1 MIKRI
6 RAQID
11 KHHDPQVKRPFFA
24 HMLRIFAVPIIIA
37 WIVLTVIVNVFVPQL
52 EVISEEHSA
61 PLAPMDAPSMIASAL
76 VGENFQEYK
85 SNSTVMMVVVGD
97 EELGQPAHQYYDEI
111 VKKLD
116 ADKDHVEHI
125 QDFWSDRLTAAGV
138 QSSDAKAAYVMLNL
152 VGNQGMTEANESVEA
167 VRKAIAD
174 TPAPP
179 GVQAFVAGPA
189 ALTADLR
196 EIGDNS
202 LVKITL
208 FTIGAIAVM
217 LLVVF
222 RSFSAMLT
230 QLFLTLL
237 ELICARG
244 VVAFLGFHDVMGLT
258 TFAVNI
264 MVMLAIAAGTDYG
277 IFLLGRYRE
286 ARTAGE
292 DRIEAY
298 YTTVRSVTPVV
309 LGSGLTIA
317 GASAVLYF
325 TRLPYFHT
333 MGVPVSVGMIVVV
346 AAALT
351 LGPAMLVVVSSFGL
365 LDAKKHQPGGFW
377 RNAGVSVVR
386 WPAPIMVASLA
397 VVLVGLAALPG
408 FKPGYDDRKYL
419 PKETPVNVAYAAAE
433 KHFSAARMAPD
444 ITMVTSDHDMRN
456 PADMLVLD
464 RVAKNIMR
472 VVGIAMIQDITRP
485 LGIPLQHSSIPFQ
498 LSVSNQL
505 MIQNME
511 TLKARIKDIDTIS
524 QQLNRD
530 INLLNE
536 MYEHMLKINDVTEDL
551 ATVTKDTVSVA
562 EELRDHIADSLDFF
576 RVFET
581 YFHWEAHCYDIP
593 MCFALQSTFESA
605 ETTDKLTEQLTLLS
619 HDTTQLSEILPKV
632 TALLPAVVDTMRIMR
647 GLVLTVHSTFKAFI
661 DQMEDLSSAQIM
673 MGQSFDDSKND
684 DFFYLPAEAFDN
696 PDFQTGLRLFMSPD
710 GKSARFFV
718 THQTYPATSEGIA
731 RVEPERIAAQE
742 ALKQSSL
749 ADAKVYVGGMAALYE
764 DMQSGAKYDLM
775 IAIVASLTLIFLI
788 MMMITRSLVAAV
800 VILGTAS
807 SSIAASFGISV
818 LLWQDIFGQHI
829 YWVVMVLAVIVLL
842 AVGSDYNLLL
852 VSRFEEEIHAGLK
865 TGYIRAMAG
874 SGGVVTSA
882 GMVFAATM
890 GIMYFSDLKAIG
902 MYGTTVAIG
911 LLLDTFVVRA
921 FLMPSIATLLGKWF
935 WWPQVVRPYGP
946 NTHIRGIAAH
956 TPHDEQAADTDALD
970 VAAVRRAAGTESPEA

>member
-1 MIKRI
+1 MT
-6 RAQID
+6 
-11 KHHDPQVKRPFFA
+11 KRPFFA

-37 WIVLTVIVNVFVPQL
+37 WIVLTVLVNVFVPQL

-61 PLAPMDAPSMIASAL
+61 PLAPMDAPSMVASKL

-85 SNSTVMMVVVGD
+85 SNSTVMVVVVGQD
-97 EELGQPAHQYYDEI
+97 ELGEPAHHYYDEI
-111 VKKLD
+111 VAKLV
-116 ADKDHVEHI
+116 ADKDHVEHA
-125 QDFWSDRLTAAGV
+125 QDFWHDRLTAAGV
-138 QSSDAKAAYVMLNL
+138 QSPDAKAAYIMLNL
-152 VGNQGMTEANESVEA
+152 VGNQGMTEANDSVVA
-167 VRKAIAD
+167 VRKAIDD
-174 TPAPP
+174 TRAPP
-179 GVQAFVAGPA
+179 GVQAYVAGPA

-196 EIGDNS
+196 QIGDAS

-208 FTIGAIAVM
+208 FTIAAIAIM
-217 LLVVF
+217 LLIVF
-222 RSFSAMLT
+222 RSFAAMLT

-237 ELICARG
+237 ELMCARG
-244 VVAFLGFHDVMGLT
+244 VVAFLGFHDFMGLT

-277 IFLLGRYRE
+277 IFLIGRYRE
-286 ARTAGE
+286 ARLAGAE
-292 DRIEAY
+292 RVDAY
-298 YTTVRSVTPVV
+298 YITVRSVTPVV

-317 GASAVLYF
+317 GASAMLYF

-333 MGVPVSVGMIVVV
+333 MGIPVCVGMLVVV

-351 LGPAMLVVVSSFGL
+351 LGPAMLVVVTSFGL
-365 LDAKKHQPGGFW
+365 LDAKKTGPGGFW
-377 RNAGVSVVR
+377 RRAGVAVVR
-386 WPAPIMVASLA
+386 WPGPIAVASLA
-397 VVLVGLAALPG
+397 VIMVGLVALPG

-419 PKETPVNVAYAAAE
+419 PKETPVNVSYSAAE
-433 KHFSAARMAPD
+433 QHFPAARMAPD

-472 VVGIAMIQDITRP
+472 VVGIGMIQDITRP

-498 LSVSNQL
+498 LSASNQL
-505 MIQNME
+505 MIQNMKS
-511 TLKARIKDIDTIS
+511 LKDRIKDIDTIS
-524 QQLNRD
+524 EQLDKD
-530 INLLNE
+530 ISLLIQ
-536 MYEHMLKINDVTEDL
+536 MYGYLQEVDRTFDDTAEVTQR
-551 ATVTKDTVSVA
+551 TVEISDQI
-562 EELRDHIADSLDFF
+562 RDHIADFDDQF
-576 RVFET
+576 RPLRS
-581 YFHWEAHCYDIP
+581 YFYWEPHCFDIP
-593 MCFALQSTFESA
+593 MCAAMRATFD
-605 ETTDKLTEQLTLLS
+605 TTDGMDQMTEQLHHLSDDITKTAKLLP
-619 HDTTQLSEILPKV
+619 QAVE
-632 TALLPAVVDTMRIMR
+632 LLPAVVDTMKIMR
-647 GLVLTVHSTFKAFI
+647 GLVLTVHSTFDAFVN
-661 DQMEDLSSAQIM
+661 QMDALSNTQIM

-696 PDFQTGLRLFMSPD
+696 KDFQIGLRQFMSPD

-718 THQTYPATSEGIA
+718 THQTYPATAEGIA
-731 RVEPERIAAQE
+731 RVEPERTAAQE

-749 ADAKVYVGGMAALYE
+749 ADAKVYVGGMAALYK
-764 DMQSGAKYDLM
+764 DMSDGAKYDLM
-775 IAIVASLTLIFLI
+775 IAVVASLTLIFLI

-818 LLWQDIFGQHI
+818 LIWQHIFGQHI
-829 YWVVMVLAVIVLL
+829 YWVTLVLAVIVLL

-890 GIMYFSDLKAIG
+890 GIMFFSDLKAIG

-921 FLMPSIATLLGKWF
+921 FFMPSIAVLLGKWF
-935 WWPQVVRPYGP
+935 WWPQVVRPWGP
-946 NTHIRGIAAH
+946 NKHIRGIAAH
-956 TPHDEQAADTDALD
+956 TPHDEPSADAQAPAQL
-970 VAAVRRAAGTESPEA
+970 S

>member
-1 MIKRI
+1 MIKKIKDQLDSR
-6 RAQID
+6 Q
-11 KHHDPQVKRPFFA
+11 DPHVKRPFFA
-24 HMLRIFAVPIIIA
+24 HMLRIFAVPIIII
-37 WIVLTVIVNVFVPQL
+37 WIVLTVLVNVLVPQL

-61 PLAPMDAPSMIASAL
+61 PLAPVDAPSMIASKL

-85 SNSTVMMVVVGD
+85 SNSTVMMVVVGE
-97 EELGQPAHQYYDEI
+97 EELGDAAHHYYDEI
-111 VKKLD
+111 VAKLV
-116 ADKDHVEHI
+116 ADTAHVEHA
-125 QDFWSDRLTAAGV
+125 QDFWRDRLTAAGV
-138 QSSDAKAAYVMLNL
+138 QSSDAKAAYIMLNL
-152 VGNQGMTEANESVEA
+152 VGNQGMTEANDSVVA
-167 VRKAIAD
+167 VRQAIDD

-179 GVQAFVAGPA
+179 GVQAYVAGPA

-196 EIGDNS
+196 QIGDSS

-208 FTIGAIAVM
+208 FTIGAIAIM
-217 LLVVF
+217 LLIVF
-222 RSFSAMLT
+222 RSVSAMLT

-244 VVAFLGFHDVMGLT
+244 VVAVLGYNDVMGLT

-277 IFLLGRYRE
+277 IFLIGRYRE
-286 ARTAGE
+286 ARLAGE
-292 DRIEAY
+292 DRIDAY

-317 GASAVLYF
+317 GASAMLYF

-333 MGVPVSVGMIVVV
+333 MGIPVSVGMLVVV

-351 LGPAMLVVVSSFGL
+351 LGPAMLVVVTSFGL
-365 LDAKKHQPGGFW
+365 LDPKRARPGGFW
-377 RNAGVSVVR
+377 RRAGVSVVR
-386 WPAPIMVASLA
+386 WPGPIAVASLA
-397 VVLVGLAALPG
+397 IILIGLVALPG

-419 PKETPVNVAYAAAE
+419 PQGTPVNVAYAAAE

-444 ITMVTSDHDMRN
+444 ITMVESDHDMRN

-472 VVGIAMIQDITRP
+472 VVGIGMIQDITRP

-505 MIQNME
+505 MIQNMK
-511 TLKARIKDIDTIS
+511 TLKDRIKDIDTIS
-524 QQLNRD
+524 QQLDKD
-530 INLLNE
+530 IELLIQ
-536 MYEHMLKINDVTEDL
+536 MYGYLQEVDRTFDDTAEVTRNTVDVSDRI
-551 ATVTKDTVSVA
+551 
-562 EELRDHIADSLDFF
+562 RDHIAEFDDQF
-576 RVFET
+576 RPLRS
-581 YFHWEAHCYDIP
+581 YFYWEPHCFDIP
-593 MCFALQSTFESA
+593 MCNALRNTFDA
-605 ETTDKLTEQLTLLS
+605 TDGIDQLAEQLHYLSDDITKTARLLP
-619 HDTTQLSEILPKV
+619 QAVE
-632 TALLPAVVDTMRIMR
+632 LLPAVVDTMRIMR
-647 GLVLTVHSTFKAFI
+647 GLVLTVHSTFSAFI
-661 DQMEDLSSAQIM
+661 DQMEDLSNTQIM

-696 PDFQTGLRLFMSPD
+696 KDFQTGLRLFMSPD

-718 THQTYPATSEGIA
+718 THQTYPATAEGIK

-749 ADAKVYVGGMAALYE
+749 ADAKVYIGGMAALYE
-764 DMQSGAKYDLM
+764 DMQNGAKYDLM
-775 IAIVASLTLIFLI
+775 IAVVASLTLIFLI
-788 MMMITRSLVAAV
+788 MMMITRSLVAAA

-818 LLWQDIFGQHI
+818 LIWQHIFGQHI
-829 YWVVMVLAVIVLL
+829 YWVTLVLAVIVLL

-890 GIMYFSDLKAIG
+890 GIMFFSDLKAIG

-921 FLMPSIATLLGKWF
+921 FFMPSIATLLGKWF
-935 WWPQVVRPYGP
+935 WWPQVVRPWGP
-946 NTHIRGIAAH
+946 NKNVRGIAAH
-956 TPHDEQAADTDALD
+956 TPREESTDTDRF
-970 VAAVRRAAGTESPEA
+970 AAPAQ

>member
-6 RAQID
+6 KEQLDRQQ
-11 KHHDPQVKRPFFA
+11 DPHVKRPFFA
-24 HMLRIFAVPIIIA
+24 HMLRIFAVPIIIV
-37 WIVLTVIVNVFVPQL
+37 WIVFTVLVNVLVPQL

-61 PLAPMDAPSMIASAL
+61 PLAPVDAPSMIASQL

-85 SNSTVMMVVVGD
+85 SNSTVMMVVVGE
-97 EELGQPAHQYYDEI
+97 EELGEAAHHYYDEI
-111 VKKLD
+111 VAKLV
-116 ADKDHVEHI
+116 ADKAHVEHA
-125 QDFWSDRLTAAGV
+125 QDFWRDRLTAAGV
-138 QSSDAKAAYVMLNL
+138 QSSDAKAAYIMLNL
-152 VGNQGMTEANESVEA
+152 VGNQGMTEANDSVVA
-167 VRKAIAD
+167 VRQAIDD

-179 GVQAFVAGPA
+179 GVKAYVAGPA

-196 EIGDNS
+196 QIGDSS

-208 FTIGAIAVM
+208 FTIAAIAIM
-217 LLVVF
+217 LLIVF
-222 RSFSAMLT
+222 RSVSAMLT

-244 VVAFLGFHDVMGLT
+244 VVAVLGYNDVMGLT

-277 IFLLGRYRE
+277 IFLIGRYRE
-286 ARTAGE
+286 ARLAGE
-292 DRIEAY
+292 DRLDAY

-317 GASAVLYF
+317 GASAMLYF

-333 MGVPVSVGMIVVV
+333 MGIPVSVGMLVVV
-346 AAALT
+346 SAALT
-351 LGPAMLVVVSSFGL
+351 LGPAMLVVATSFGL
-365 LDAKKHQPGGFW
+365 LEPKKAKPGGFW
-377 RNAGVSVVR
+377 RRAGVSVVR
-386 WPAPIMVASLA
+386 WPGPIAVASLA
-397 VVLVGLAALPG
+397 IIMIGLVALPG

-419 PKETPVNVAYAAAE
+419 PQATPVNVAYTAAE

-444 ITMVTSDHDMRN
+444 ITMVESDHDMRN

-472 VVGIAMIQDITRP
+472 VVGIGMIQDITRP

-505 MIQNME
+505 MIQNMK
-511 TLKARIKDIDTIS
+511 TLKDRIKDIDAIS
-524 QQLNRD
+524 QQLDTD
-530 INLLNE
+530 IELLIQ
-536 MYEHMLKINDVTEDL
+536 MYGYLQEVDRTFDDTAEVTRNTVDVSDRI
-551 ATVTKDTVSVA
+551 
-562 EELRDHIADSLDFF
+562 RDHIAEFDDQF
-576 RVFET
+576 RPLRS
-581 YFHWEAHCYDIP
+581 YFYWEPHCFDIP
-593 MCFALQSTFESA
+593 MCNALRNTFDA
-605 ETTDKLTEQLTLLS
+605 TDGIDQLTEQLHYLSDDITKTARLLP
-619 HDTTQLSEILPKV
+619 QAVE
-632 TALLPAVVDTMRIMR
+632 LLPAVVDTMRIMR
-647 GLVLTVHSTFKAFI
+647 GLVLTVHSTFSAFV
-661 DQMEDLSSAQIM
+661 DQMEDLSNTQIM

-696 PDFQTGLRLFMSPD
+696 KDFQTGLRLFMSPD

-718 THQTYPATSEGIA
+718 THQTYPATAEGIK

-749 ADAKVYVGGMAALYE
+749 ADAKVYIGGMAALYE
-764 DMQSGAKYDLM
+764 DMQNGAKYDLM

-788 MMMITRSLVAAV
+788 MMLITRSLVAAA

-818 LLWQDIFGQHI
+818 LIWQHIFGQHI
-829 YWVVMVLAVIVLL
+829 YWVTLVLAVIVLL

-921 FLMPSIATLLGKWF
+921 FFMPSIATLLGKWF
-935 WWPQVVRPYGP
+935 WWPQVVRPWGP
-946 NTHIRGIAAH
+946 NKNIRGIAAH
-956 TPHDEQAADTDALD
+956 TPREESTDTDRF
-970 VAAVRRAAGTESPEA
+970 AAPTQ

>member
-1 MIKRI
+1 MIKKIKDQLDSR
-6 RAQID
+6 Q
-11 KHHDPQVKRPFFA
+11 DPHVKRPFFA
-24 HMLRIFAVPIIIA
+24 HMLRIFAVPIIII
-37 WIVLTVIVNVFVPQL
+37 WIVLTVLVNVLVPQL

-61 PLAPMDAPSMIASAL
+61 PLAPVDAPSMIASKL

-85 SNSTVMMVVVGD
+85 SNSTVMMVVVGE
-97 EELGQPAHQYYDEI
+97 EELGDAAHHYYDEI
-111 VKKLD
+111 VAKLV
-116 ADKDHVEHI
+116 ADTAHVEHA
-125 QDFWSDRLTAAGV
+125 QDFWRDRLTAAGV
-138 QSSDAKAAYVMLNL
+138 QSSDAKAAYIMLNL
-152 VGNQGMTEANESVEA
+152 VGNQGMTEANDSVVA
-167 VRKAIAD
+167 VRQAIDD

-179 GVQAFVAGPA
+179 GVQAYVAGPA

-196 EIGDNS
+196 QIGDSS

-208 FTIGAIAVM
+208 FTIGAIAIM
-217 LLVVF
+217 LLIVF
-222 RSFSAMLT
+222 RSVSAMLT

-244 VVAFLGFHDVMGLT
+244 VVAVLGYNDVMGLT

-277 IFLLGRYRE
+277 IFLIGRYRE
-286 ARTAGE
+286 ARLAGE
-292 DRIEAY
+292 DRIDAY

-317 GASAVLYF
+317 GASAMLYF

-333 MGVPVSVGMIVVV
+333 MGIPVSVGMLVVV

-351 LGPAMLVVVSSFGL
+351 LGPAMLVVVTSFGL
-365 LDAKKHQPGGFW
+365 LDPKRARPGGFW
-377 RNAGVSVVR
+377 RRAGVSVVR
-386 WPAPIMVASLA
+386 WPGPIAVASLA
-397 VVLVGLAALPG
+397 IILIGLVALPG

-419 PKETPVNVAYAAAE
+419 PQDTPVNVAYAAAE

-444 ITMVTSDHDMRN
+444 ITMVESDHDMRN

-472 VVGIAMIQDITRP
+472 VVGIGMIQDITRP

-505 MIQNME
+505 MIQNMK
-511 TLKARIKDIDTIS
+511 TLKDRIKDIDTIS
-524 QQLNRD
+524 QQLDKD
-530 INLLNE
+530 IELLIQ
-536 MYEHMLKINDVTEDL
+536 MYGYLQEVDRTFDDTAEVTRNTVDVSDRI
-551 ATVTKDTVSVA
+551 
-562 EELRDHIADSLDFF
+562 RDHIAEFDDQF
-576 RVFET
+576 RPLRS
-581 YFHWEAHCYDIP
+581 YFYWEPHCFDIP
-593 MCFALQSTFESA
+593 MCNALRNTFDA
-605 ETTDKLTEQLTLLS
+605 TDGIDQLAEQLHYLSDDITKTARLLP
-619 HDTTQLSEILPKV
+619 QAVE
-632 TALLPAVVDTMRIMR
+632 LLPAVVDTMRIMR
-647 GLVLTVHSTFKAFI
+647 GLVLTVHSTFSAFI
-661 DQMEDLSSAQIM
+661 DQMEDLSNTQIM

-696 PDFQTGLRLFMSPD
+696 KDFQTGLRLFMSPD

-718 THQTYPATSEGIA
+718 THQTYPATAEGIK

-749 ADAKVYVGGMAALYE
+749 ADAKVYIGGMAALYE
-764 DMQSGAKYDLM
+764 DMQNGAKYDLM
-775 IAIVASLTLIFLI
+775 IAVVASLTLIFLI
-788 MMMITRSLVAAV
+788 MMMITRSLVAAA

-818 LLWQDIFGQHI
+818 LIWQHIFGQHI
-829 YWVVMVLAVIVLL
+829 YWVTLVLAVIVLL

-890 GIMYFSDLKAIG
+890 GIMFFSDLKAIG

-921 FLMPSIATLLGKWF
+921 FFMPSIATLLGKWF
-935 WWPQVVRPYGP
+935 WWPQVVRPWGP
-946 NTHIRGIAAH
+946 NKNVRGIAAH
-956 TPHDEQAADTDALD
+956 TPREESTDTDRF
-970 VAAVRRAAGTESPEA
+970 AAPAQ

>member
-1 MIKRI
+1 MIRRI
-6 RAQID
+6 KEQLDRHQ
-11 KHHDPQVKRPFFA
+11 DPHVKRPFFA

-37 WIVLTVIVNVFVPQL
+37 WIVFTVLVNVLVPQL

-61 PLAPMDAPSMIASAL
+61 PLAPVDAPSMIASKL
-76 VGENFQEYK
+76 VGENFLEYK
-85 SNSTVMMVVVGD
+85 SNSTVMMVVVGE
-97 EELGQPAHQYYDEI
+97 EELGEAAHHYYDEI
-111 VKKLD
+111 VAKLV
-116 ADKDHVEHI
+116 ADKDHVEHA
-125 QDFWSDRLTAAGV
+125 QDFWRDRLTAAGV
-138 QSSDAKAAYVMLNL
+138 QSSDAKAAYIMLNL
-152 VGNQGMTEANESVEA
+152 VGNQGMTEANDSVVA
-167 VRKAIAD
+167 VRQAIDD

-179 GVQAFVAGPA
+179 GVQAYVAGPA

-196 EIGDNS
+196 EIGDSS

-208 FTIGAIAVM
+208 FTIAAIAIM
-217 LLVVF
+217 LLIVF
-222 RSFSAMLT
+222 RSVSAMLT

-244 VVAFLGFHDVMGLT
+244 VVAVLGFNNVMGLT

-277 IFLLGRYRE
+277 IFLIGRYRE
-286 ARTAGE
+286 ARLAGE
-292 DRIEAY
+292 DRVDAY

-317 GASAVLYF
+317 GASAMLYF

-333 MGVPVSVGMIVVV
+333 MGIPVSVGMLVVV
-346 AAALT
+346 GAALT
-351 LGPAMLVVVSSFGL
+351 LGPAMLVVATSFGL
-365 LDAKKHQPGGFW
+365 LGPRKATRGGFW
-377 RNAGVSVVR
+377 RQAGVSVVR
-386 WPAPIMVASLA
+386 WPGPIAVASLA
-397 VVLVGLAALPG
+397 IIMIGLVALPG
-408 FKPGYDDRKYL
+408 FRPGYDDRKYL
-419 PKETPVNVAYAAAE
+419 PADTPVNVAYAAAE

-444 ITMVTSDHDMRN
+444 ITMVESDHDMRN

-472 VVGIAMIQDITRP
+472 VVGIGMIQDITRP

-505 MIQNME
+505 MIQNMK
-511 TLKARIKDIDTIS
+511 TLKDRIKDIDTIS
-524 QQLNRD
+524 QQLDKD
-530 INLLNE
+530 IELLIQ
-536 MYEHMLKINDVTEDL
+536 MYGYLQEVDRTFDDTAEVTQRTVDVSDRI
-551 ATVTKDTVSVA
+551 
-562 EELRDHIADSLDFF
+562 RDHIAEFDDQF
-576 RVFET
+576 RPLRS
-581 YFHWEAHCYDIP
+581 YFYWEPHCFDIP
-593 MCFALQSTFESA
+593 MCNALRNTFDA
-605 ETTDKLTEQLTLLS
+605 TDGIDQLAEQLHYLSNDITKTAHLLP
-619 HDTTQLSEILPKV
+619 QAVE
-632 TALLPAVVDTMRIMR
+632 LLPAVVDTMRIMR
-647 GLVLTVHSTFKAFI
+647 GLVLTVHSTFSAFI
-661 DQMEDLSSAQIM
+661 DQMEDLSNTQIM

-696 PDFQTGLRLFMSPD
+696 KDFQTGLRLFMSPD

-718 THQTYPATSEGIA
+718 THQTYPATAEGIK

-749 ADAKVYVGGMAALYE
+749 SDAKVYIGGMAALYE
-764 DMQSGAKYDLM
+764 DMQNGAKYDLM
-775 IAIVASLTLIFLI
+775 IAVVASLTLIFLI
-788 MMMITRSLVAAV
+788 MMMITRSLVAAA

-818 LLWQDIFGQHI
+818 LIWQHIFGQHI
-829 YWVVMVLAVIVLL
+829 YWVTLVLAVIVLL

-890 GIMYFSDLKAIG
+890 GIMFFSDLKAIG

-921 FLMPSIATLLGKWF
+921 FFMPSIATLLGKWF
-935 WWPQVVRPYGP
+935 WWPQVVRPWGP
-946 NTHIRGIAAH
+946 NKNIRGIAAH
-956 TPHDEQAADTDALD
+956 TPREESTDTDRF
-970 VAAVRRAAGTESPEA
+970 AAPTQ

>member
-6 RAQID
+6 TAQPE
-11 KHHDPQVKRPFFA
+11 HPNERPAKRPFFA
-24 HMLRIFAVPIIIA
+24 HLLRIFAVPIIIV
-37 WIVLTVIVNVFVPQL
+37 WIVLTVLVNVLVPQL

-61 PLAPMDAPSMIASAL
+61 PLAPIDAPSMIASKL
-76 VGENFQEYK
+76 VGENFEEYQ
-85 SNSTVMMVVVGD
+85 SNSTVMMVVVGE
-97 EELGQPAHQYYDEI
+97 EELGEAAHHYYDEI
-111 VKKLD
+111 VAKLV
-116 ADKDHVEHI
+116 ADTAHVEHA
-125 QDFWSDRLTAAGV
+125 QDFWRDRLTAAGV
-138 QSSDAKAAYVMLNL
+138 QSSDAKAAYIMLNL
-152 VGNQGMTEANESVEA
+152 VGNQGMTEANDSVVA
-167 VRKAIAD
+167 VRKAIDD

-179 GVQAFVAGPA
+179 GVQAYVAGPA

-196 EIGDNS
+196 QIGDAS

-208 FTIGAIAVM
+208 FTIAAIAIM
-217 LLVVF
+217 LLIVF
-222 RSFSAMLT
+222 RSVAAMLT

-244 VVAFLGFHDVMGLT
+244 VVAVLGFHDVMGLT

-277 IFLLGRYRE
+277 IFLIGRYRE
-286 ARTAGE
+286 ARLGGE
-292 DRIEAY
+292 DRVEAY

-317 GASAVLYF
+317 GASAMLYF

-333 MGVPVSVGMIVVV
+333 MGIPVSVGMLVVV

-365 LDAKKHQPGGFW
+365 LDPKPAKPGGFW
-377 RNAGVSVVR
+377 RRAGVSVVR
-386 WPAPIMVASLA
+386 WPGPIAVASLA
-397 VVLVGLAALPG
+397 IIMIGLVALPG
-408 FKPGYDDRKYL
+408 FRPGYDDRKYL
-419 PKETPVNVAYAAAE
+419 PADTPVNVAYAAAE
-433 KHFSAARMAPD
+433 RHFSAARMAPD
-444 ITMVTSDHDMRN
+444 ITMVESDHDMRN

-464 RVAKNIMR
+464 RVARNIMR
-472 VVGIAMIQDITRP
+472 VVGIGMIQDITRP

-505 MIQNME
+505 MIQNMKS
-511 TLKARIKDIDTIS
+511 LKDRIKDIDTIS
-524 QQLNRD
+524 QQLDKD
-530 INLLNE
+530 IELLIQ
-536 MYEHMLKINDVTEDL
+536 MYGYLQEVDRTFDDTAEVTRNTVDVSDRI
-551 ATVTKDTVSVA
+551 
-562 EELRDHIADSLDFF
+562 RDHIAEFDDQF
-576 RVFET
+576 RPLRS
-581 YFHWEAHCYDIP
+581 YFYWEPHCFDIP
-593 MCFALQSTFESA
+593 MCNALRNTFDA
-605 ETTDKLTEQLTLLS
+605 TDGIDQLAEQLHYLSDDITKTARLLP
-619 HDTTQLSEILPKV
+619 QAVE
-632 TALLPAVVDTMRIMR
+632 LLPAVVDTMRIMR
-647 GLVLTVHSTFKAFI
+647 ALVLTVHSTFSAFI
-661 DQMEDLSSAQIM
+661 DQMEDLSNTQIM

-696 PDFQTGLRLFMSPD
+696 KDFQTGLRLFMSPD

-718 THQTYPATSEGIA
+718 THQTYPATAEGIK

-749 ADAKVYVGGMAALYE
+749 ADAKVYIGGMAALYE
-764 DMQSGAKYDLM
+764 DMQNGAKYDLM
-775 IAIVASLTLIFLI
+775 IAVVASLTLIFLI

-800 VILGTAS
+800 VIVGTAS

-818 LLWQDIFGQHI
+818 LIWQHIFGQHI
-829 YWVVMVLAVIVLL
+829 YWVTLVLAVIVLL

-890 GIMYFSDLKAIG
+890 GIMFFSDLKAIG

-921 FLMPSIATLLGKWF
+921 FFMPSIATLLGKWF
-935 WWPQVVRPYGP
+935 WWPQVVRPWGP
-946 NTHIRGIAAH
+946 NTNIRGIAAH
-956 TPHDEQAADTDALD
+956 SGAQQQVAGEAAATP
-970 VAAVRRAAGTESPEA
+970 

>member
-1 MIKRI
+1 MTGHAAPKPTT
-6 RAQID
+6 
-11 KHHDPQVKRPFFA
+11 KKKRPLFA
-24 HMLRIFAVPIIIA
+24 HMLRIFAVPILIG
-37 WIVLTVIVNVFVPQL
+37 WVVLTVAVNVLVPQL

-61 PLAPMDAPSMIASAL
+61 PLAPMDAPSMQAMMR
-76 VGENFQEYK
+76 VGHNFREYN

-97 EELGQPAHQYYDEI
+97 LPLGDDAHQYYDEI

-116 ADKDHVEHI
+116 ADKEHVEHV

-138 QSSDAKAAYVMLNL
+138 QSPDAKAAYVLLNL
-152 VGNQGMTEANESVEA
+152 AGNQGETFANESVTA
-167 VRKAIAD
+167 VRQAIED
-174 TPAPP
+174 TPAPT
-179 GVQAFVAGPA
+179 GVKAYVAGPA

-196 EIGDNS
+196 QIGDAS

-208 FTIGAIAVM
+208 FTLGAIAFM

-222 RSFSAMLT
+222 RSITTMLV
-230 QLFLTLL
+230 QFFLTVL
-237 ELICARG
+237 ELACARG
-244 VVAFLGFHDVMGLT
+244 VVAFLGFHGVMGLT

-277 IFLLGRYRE
+277 IFLIGRYRE
-286 ARTAGE
+286 ARGSGE
-292 DRIEAY
+292 DQVEAY

-333 MGVPVSVGMIVVV
+333 MGIPVSVGMVVVV

-351 LGPAMLVVVSSFGL
+351 LGPAVIVIAGSFGL
-365 LDAKKHQPGGFW
+365 LVPKNYKRGRFW
-377 RNAGVSVVR
+377 RNAGISVVR
-386 WPAPIMVASLA
+386 WPAPIMVATGA
-397 VVLVGLAALPG
+397 VVLVGLVALPS
-408 FKPGYDDRKYL
+408 FRPGYDDRKYL
-419 PKETPVNVAYAAAE
+419 PKDTPVNIGYAMAE
-433 KHFSAARMAPD
+433 EHFPSARMAPD
-444 ITMVTSDHDMRN
+444 ITMIESDHDMRN

-472 VVGIAMIQDITRP
+472 VVGIAMDQSITRP

-498 LSVSNQL
+498 LSVANQL
-505 MIQNME
+505 MIQNMK
-511 TLKARIKDIDTIS
+511 TLKDRVKDIESIS
-524 QQLNRD
+524 QQLDRD
-530 INLLNE
+530 IVLLNE
-536 MYEHMLKINDVTEDL
+536 MYDRLNLVVDTTYDLADVTN
-551 ATVTKDTVSVA
+551 DTVA
-562 EELRDHIADSLDFF
+562 EADALRDHIADSLDFF

-581 YFHWEAHCYDIP
+581 YFWWEPHCYDIP
-593 MCFALQSTFESA
+593 ICWALRSTFEAA
-605 ETTDKLTEQLTLLS
+605 ETTDRLAEQLTLLS
-619 HDTTQLSEILPKV
+619 HDTTRLSEELPTV
-632 TALLPAVVDTMRIMR
+632 VELLPAVVDTMQIMR
-647 GLVLTVHSTFKAFI
+647 ALVVTVHSTFSAFV
-661 DQMEDLSSAQIM
+661 DQLEDLSDTQIM

-696 PDFQTGLRLFMSPD
+696 KDFQTGLRLFMSPD
-710 GKSARFFV
+710 GKSARFFI
-718 THQTYPATSEGIA
+718 THATYPATPEGIN
-731 RVEPERIAAQE
+731 RVEPERTAAQE

-749 ADAKVYVGGMAALYE
+749 SGSRVYVGGMAALYE
-764 DMQSGAKYDLM
+764 DMRDGAEFDLL

-788 MMMITRSLVAAV
+788 MMMITRSLVAAA

-818 LLWQDIFGQHI
+818 LIWQDIFGQHI

-890 GIMYFSDLKAIG
+890 AIMYFSDLKAIG
-902 MYGTTVAIG
+902 QYGTTVAIG

-921 FLMPSIATLLGKWF
+921 FFMPSIATLLGRWF
-935 WWPQVVRPYGP
+935 WWPQVVRPVGP
-946 NTHIRGIAAH
+946 NLHVQGIAAH
-956 TPHDEQAADTDALD
+956 TPHDESAADAETLAL
-970 VAAVRRAAGTESPEA
+970 PKQ

>member
-6 RAQID
+6 TAQRE
-11 KHHDPQVKRPFFA
+11 HQNERPAKRPFFA
-24 HMLRIFAVPIIIA
+24 HLLRVFAVPIIIV
-37 WIVLTVIVNVFVPQL
+37 WIVLTVLVNVLVPQL

-61 PLAPMDAPSMIASAL
+61 PLAPIDAPSMIASKL
-76 VGENFQEYK
+76 VGENFEEYQ
-85 SNSTVMMVVVGD
+85 SNSTVMMVVVGE
-97 EELGQPAHQYYDEI
+97 EELGEAAHHYYDEI
-111 VKKLD
+111 VAKLI
-116 ADKDHVEHI
+116 ADTAHVEHA
-125 QDFWSDRLTAAGV
+125 QDFWRDRLTAAGV
-138 QSSDAKAAYVMLNL
+138 QSSDAKAAYIMLNL
-152 VGNQGMTEANESVEA
+152 VGNQGMTEANDSVVA
-167 VRKAIAD
+167 VRKAIDD

-179 GVQAFVAGPA
+179 GVQAYVAGPA

-196 EIGDNS
+196 QIGDAS

-208 FTIGAIAVM
+208 FTIAAIAIM
-217 LLVVF
+217 LLIVF
-222 RSFSAMLT
+222 RSVAAMLT

-237 ELICARG
+237 ELVCARG
-244 VVAFLGFHDVMGLT
+244 VVAVLGFHDVMGLT

-277 IFLLGRYRE
+277 IFLIGRYRE
-286 ARTAGE
+286 ARLAGT
-292 DRIEAY
+292 DRVEAY

-317 GASAVLYF
+317 GASAMLHF

-333 MGVPVSVGMIVVV
+333 MGIPVSVGMLVVV

-365 LDAKKHQPGGFW
+365 LDPKPAKRGGFW
-377 RNAGVSVVR
+377 RRAGVSVVR
-386 WPAPIMVASLA
+386 WPGPIAVASLA
-397 VVLVGLAALPG
+397 IIMIGLVALPG
-408 FKPGYDDRKYL
+408 FRPGYDDRKYL
-419 PKETPVNVAYAAAE
+419 PADTPVNVAYAAAE
-433 KHFSAARMAPD
+433 RHFSAARMAPD
-444 ITMVTSDHDMRN
+444 ITMVESEHDMRN

-464 RVAKNIMR
+464 RVARNIMR
-472 VVGIAMIQDITRP
+472 VVGIGMIQDITRP

-505 MIQNME
+505 MIQNMKS
-511 TLKARIKDIDTIS
+511 LKDRIKDIDTIS
-524 QQLNRD
+524 QQLDKD
-530 INLLNE
+530 IELLIQ
-536 MYEHMLKINDVTEDL
+536 MYGYLQEVDRTFDDTAEVTRNTVDVSDRI
-551 ATVTKDTVSVA
+551 
-562 EELRDHIADSLDFF
+562 RDHIAEFDDQF
-576 RVFET
+576 RPLRS
-581 YFHWEAHCYDIP
+581 YFYWEPHCFDIP
-593 MCFALQSTFESA
+593 MCNALRNTFDA
-605 ETTDKLTEQLTLLS
+605 TDGIDQLAEQLHYLSDDITKTARLLP
-619 HDTTQLSEILPKV
+619 QAVE
-632 TALLPAVVDTMRIMR
+632 LLPAVVDTMRIMR
-647 GLVLTVHSTFKAFI
+647 ALVLTVHSTFSAFI
-661 DQMEDLSSAQIM
+661 DQMEDLSNTQIM

-696 PDFQTGLRLFMSPD
+696 KDFQTGLRLFMSPD

-718 THQTYPATSEGIA
+718 THQTYPATAEGIK

-749 ADAKVYVGGMAALYE
+749 SDAKVYIGGMAALYE
-764 DMQSGAKYDLM
+764 DMQNGAKYDLM
-775 IAIVASLTLIFLI
+775 IAVVASLTLIFLI

-800 VILGTAS
+800 VIVGTAS

-818 LLWQDIFGQHI
+818 LIWQHIFGQHI
-829 YWVVMVLAVIVLL
+829 YWVTLVLAVIVLL

-890 GIMYFSDLKAIG
+890 GIMFFSDLKAIG

-921 FLMPSIATLLGKWF
+921 FFMPSIATLLGKWF
-935 WWPQVVRPYGP
+935 WWPQVVRPWGP
-946 NTHIRGIAAH
+946 NTNIRGIAAH
-956 TPHDEQAADTDALD
+956 SGAQEPVAGGAAATP
-970 VAAVRRAAGTESPEA
+970 

>member
-6 RAQID
+6 KARMEQPGDA
-11 KHHDPQVKRPFFA
+11 PVKRPFFA
-24 HMLRIFAVPIIIA
+24 HMLRIFAVPVIIA
-37 WIVLTVIVNVFVPQL
+37 WIVLTVVVNIFVPQL

-61 PLAPMDAPSMIASAL
+61 PLAPVDAPSMIASQL
-76 VGENFQEYK
+76 VGENFEEYE

-97 EELGQPAHQYYDEI
+97 EELGEDAHHYYDEI
-111 VKKLD
+111 VKKLVD
-116 ADKDHVEHI
+116 DTDHVEHA

-138 QSSDAKAAYVMLNL
+138 QSSDAKAAYIMLNL
-152 VGNQGMTEANESVEA
+152 VGNQGMTEANDSVVA
-167 VRKAIAD
+167 VRQAIDD

-179 GVQAFVAGPA
+179 GVQAYVAGPA

-196 EIGDNS
+196 AIGDAS

-208 FTIGAIAVM
+208 FTIGAIAIM
-217 LLVVF
+217 LLIVF
-222 RSFSAMLT
+222 RSFAAMLT

-244 VVAFLGFHDVMGLT
+244 VVAFLGFNNVMGLT

-277 IFLLGRYRE
+277 IFLIGRYRE
-286 ARTAGE
+286 ARLAGE
-292 DRIEAY
+292 DRIDAY

-333 MGVPVSVGMIVVV
+333 MGIPVSVGMLVVV

-365 LDAKKHQPGGFW
+365 LDPKAAKRGGFW
-377 RNAGVSVVR
+377 RRAGVSVVR
-386 WPAPIMVASLA
+386 WPGPIAVASLA
-397 VVLVGLAALPG
+397 VIMVGLVALPG
-408 FKPGYDDRKYL
+408 FKPGYDDRQYL
-419 PKETPVNVAYAAAE
+419 PEDTPVNVAYAAAE

-485 LGIPLQHSSIPFQ
+485 LGIPLQHSSVPFQ
-498 LSVSNQL
+498 LSASNQL
-505 MIQNME
+505 MIQNMK
-511 TLKARIKDIDTIS
+511 TLKDRISDIDTIS
-524 QQLNRD
+524 QQLDKD
-530 INLLNE
+530 IELLIQ
-536 MYEHMLKINDVTEDL
+536 MYGYLQEVDRTFDDTAEVTER
-551 ATVTKDTVSVA
+551 TVEVSDRI
-562 EELRDHIADSLDFF
+562 RDHLADFDDQF
-576 RVFET
+576 RPLRS
-581 YFHWEAHCYDIP
+581 YFYWEPHCFDIP
-593 MCFALQSTFESA
+593 MCWALRSTFD
-605 ETTDKLTEQLTLLS
+605 TTDGVDQLTEQLHHLSADITKTARLLP
-619 HDTTQLSEILPKV
+619 QAVE
-632 TALLPAVVDTMRIMR
+632 LLPAVVDTMKIMR
-647 GLVLTVHSTFKAFI
+647 GLVMTVHSTFSAFV
-661 DQMEDLSSAQIM
+661 DQMEDLSNTQIM
-673 MGQSFDDSKND
+673 MGQSFDESKND

-696 PDFQTGLRLFMSPD
+696 KDFQTGLRLFMSPD

-718 THQTYPATSEGIA
+718 THQTYPATAEGIA
-731 RVEPERIAAQE
+731 RVEPERTAAQE

-749 ADAKVYVGGMAALYE
+749 SDAKVYIGGMAALYE
-764 DMQSGAKYDLM
+764 DMSNGAKFDLM
-775 IAIVASLTLIFLI
+775 IAVVASLTLIFLI
-788 MMMITRSLVAAV
+788 MMMITRSLVAAA

-818 LLWQDIFGQHI
+818 LIWQHIFGQHI
-829 YWVVMVLAVIVLL
+829 YWVTLVLAVIVLL

-865 TGYIRAMAG
+865 TGYVRAMAG

-890 GIMYFSDLKAIG
+890 GIMFFSDLKAIG

-921 FLMPSIATLLGKWF
+921 FFMPSIATLLGKWF
-935 WWPQVVRPYGP
+935 WWPQVVRPWGP
-946 NTHIRGIAAH
+946 NKNVRGIAAH
-956 TPHDEQAADTDALD
+956 NPHPASNADTDRFA
-970 VAAVRRAAGTESPEA
+970 TQ

>member
-6 RAQID
+6 RAQLD
-11 KHHDPQVKRPFFA
+11 KQQDPHVKRPLFA
-24 HMLRIFAVPIIIA
+24 HALRIFAIPIIIA
-37 WIVLTVIVNVFVPQL
+37 WIVLTVVVNVFVPQL

-61 PLAPMDAPSMIASAL
+61 PLAPMDAPSMIASKL

-85 SNSTVMMVVVGD
+85 SNSTVMMVVVGE
-97 EELGQPAHQYYDEI
+97 EELGEPAHHYYDQI
-111 VKKLD
+111 VEKLV
-116 ADKDHVEHI
+116 ADKEHVEHA
-125 QDFWSDRLTAAGV
+125 QDFWRDRLTAAGV
-138 QSSDAKAAYVMLNL
+138 QSSDAKAAYIMLNL

-167 VRKAIAD
+167 VREAID
-174 TPAPP
+174 NTPAPP
-179 GVQAFVAGPA
+179 GVQAYVAGPA

-196 EIGDNS
+196 KIGDSS

-208 FTIGAIAVM
+208 FTIAAIAIM
-217 LLVVF
+217 LLIVF
-222 RSFSAMLT
+222 RSIGAMLT

-244 VVAFLGFHDVMGLT
+244 VVAFLGYNNVMGLT

-277 IFLLGRYRE
+277 IFLIGRYRE
-286 ARTAGE
+286 ARRAGE
-292 DRIEAY
+292 ERVDAY

-333 MGVPVSVGMIVVV
+333 MGIPVSVGMIVVV
-346 AAALT
+346 GAALT
-351 LGPAMLVVVSSFGL
+351 LGPAMLVVVTSFGL
-365 LDAKKHQPGGFW
+365 LEPKEAKPGGFW
-377 RNAGVSVVR
+377 RRAGITVVR
-386 WPAPIMVASLA
+386 WPAPVMVASLA
-397 VVLVGLAALPG
+397 VIMVGLVALPG

-419 PKETPVNVAYAAAE
+419 PKDTPVNVSYAAAE

-472 VVGIAMIQDITRP
+472 VVGIGMIQDITRP

-498 LSVSNQL
+498 LSASNQL
-505 MIQNME
+505 IIQNMK
-511 TLKARIKDIDTIS
+511 TLKDRIKDIDTIS
-524 QQLNRD
+524 QQLDKD
-530 INLLNE
+530 ISLLIE
-536 MYEHMLKINDVTEDL
+536 MYGYLQEVDRTFDDTAEVTQRTVDVSDRI
-551 ATVTKDTVSVA
+551 
-562 EELRDHIADSLDFF
+562 RDHIAEFDDQF
-576 RVFET
+576 RPLRS
-581 YFHWEAHCYDIP
+581 YFYWEPHCFDIP
-593 MCFALQSTFESA
+593 MCWAVRNTFD
-605 ETTDKLTEQLTLLS
+605 TTDGVDQLTEHL
-619 HDTTQLSEILPKV
+619 HRLSEDITKTARLLPQAV
-632 TALLPAVVDTMRIMR
+632 ELLPAVVDTMKIMR
-647 GLVLTVHSTFKAFI
+647 GLVLTVHSTFDAFVN
-661 DQMEDLSSAQIM
+661 QMESLSNTQIM

-696 PDFQTGLRLFMSPD
+696 KDFQTGLRLFMSPD

-718 THQTYPATSEGIA
+718 THQTYPATAEGIA
-731 RVEPERIAAQE
+731 RVEPERTAAQE

-749 ADAKVYVGGMAALYE
+749 SDAKVYVGGMAALYK
-764 DMQSGAKYDLM
+764 DMSDGAKYDLM
-775 IAIVASLTLIFLI
+775 IAVVASLTLIFLI

-818 LLWQDIFGQHI
+818 LIWQHIFGQHI
-829 YWVVMVLAVIVLL
+829 YWVTLVLAVIVLL

-890 GIMYFSDLKAIG
+890 GIMFFSDLKAIG

-921 FLMPSIATLLGKWF
+921 FFMPSVATLLGKWF
-935 WWPQVVRPYGP
+935 WWPQVVRPWGP
-946 NTHIRGIAAH
+946 NKNIRGIAAH
-956 TPHDEQAADTDALD
+956 TPRPETTADTDRF
-970 VAAVRRAAGTESPEA
+970 AAPAQ

>member
-1 MIKRI
+1 MSQPGGVAAEAR
-6 RAQID
+6 R
-11 KHHDPQVKRPFFA
+11 KRPFFA
-24 HMLRIFAVPIIIA
+24 HLLRIFAVPIIVA
-37 WIVLTVIVNVFVPQL
+37 WVALTVVVNVFVPQL

-76 VGENFQEYK
+76 VGHNFREYK
-85 SNSTVMMVVVGD
+85 SNSTVMMVVVG
-97 EELGQPAHQYYDEI
+97 EQELGEPAHHYYDEI
-111 VKKLD
+111 VNKLENNP
-116 ADKDHVEHI
+116 AHIEHV

-152 VGNQGMTEANESVEA
+152 VGNQGETYANESVSA

-179 GVQAFVAGPA
+179 GVQAYVAGPA

-196 EIGDNS
+196 AIGDAS

-222 RSFSAMLT
+222 RSITTALV
-230 QLFLTLL
+230 QLLLTLL
-237 ELICARG
+237 ELACARG
-244 VVAFLGFHDVMGLT
+244 VVAFLGYHNVMGLT

-277 IFLLGRYRE
+277 IFLIGRYRE
-286 ARTAGE
+286 ALVAGQ
-292 DRIEAY
+292 DRVDAY

-333 MGVPVSVGMIVVV
+333 MGIPVSVGMVVVV

-351 LGPAMLVVVSSFGL
+351 LGPAVLVVAGSFGL
-365 LDAKKHQPGGFW
+365 LAPKNLTPGRFW
-377 RNAGVSVVR
+377 RKAGISVVR
-386 WPAPIMVASLA
+386 WPAPIMVASFA
-397 VVLVGLAALPG
+397 VIMVGLVALPS

-419 PKETPVNVAYAAAE
+419 PKDTPVNIGYAAAE
-433 KHFSAARMAPD
+433 QHFSAARMAPD
-444 ITMVTSDHDMRN
+444 ITMVESGHDMRN

-464 RVAKNIMR
+464 RVAKAIMR
-472 VVGIAMIQDITRP
+472 VHGIAMIQDITRP

-498 LSVSNQL
+498 LSVANQL
-505 MIQNME
+505 MIQNMK
-511 TLKARIKDIDTIS
+511 TLKDRVKDIDTIAG
-524 QQLNRD
+524 QLNRD
-530 INLLNE
+530 IGLLNE
-536 MYEHMLKINDVTEDL
+536 MYGHLLEVDDVTADL
-551 ATVTKDTVSVA
+551 AVVTRATTEVSD
-562 EELRDHIADSLDFF
+562 EIRDHIADFVDFFTPFKNYSYWEPHCFDIPICWALRSTWESLDG
-576 RVFET
+576 
-581 YFHWEAHCYDIP
+581 I
-593 MCFALQSTFESA
+593 
-605 ETTDKLTEQLTLLS
+605 DKLSEKLHLLS
-619 HDTTQLSEILPKV
+619 DDTTALATIIPQV
-632 TALLPAVVDTMRIMR
+632 TALLPAVVDTMKIMR
-647 GLVLTVHSTFKAFI
+647 GLVLTVHSTFSAFI
-661 DQMEDLSSAQIM
+661 DQLEDLSDTQIM
-673 MGQSFDDSKND
+673 MGQSFDDSHND

-696 PDFQTGLRLFMSPD
+696 KDFQTGLRLFMSPD

-718 THQTYPATSEGIA
+718 THQTYPATPEGID
-731 RVEPERIAAQE
+731 RVEPERIAAQD

-749 ADAKVYVGGMAALYE
+749 ADARVYIGGMAALYE
-764 DMQSGAKYDLM
+764 DMHGGAEFDLM
-775 IAIVASLTLIFLI
+775 IAVVASLTLIFLI

-818 LLWQDIFGQHI
+818 LIWQDIFGQHI
-829 YWVVMVLAVIVLL
+829 YWVTLVLAVIVLL

-890 GIMYFSDLKAIG
+890 GMMFFSDLKAIG

-921 FLMPSIATLLGKWF
+921 FFMPSIATLLGRWF
-935 WWPQVVRPYGP
+935 WWPQVVRSTGP
-946 NTHIRGIAAH
+946 NAHVRGIAAH
-956 TPHDEQAADTDALD
+956 TPREPATAPA
-970 VAAVRRAAGTESPEA
+970 R

>member
-1 MIKRI
+1 M
-6 RAQID
+6 RAQLD
-11 KHHDPQVKRPFFA
+11 KQQDPHVKRPFFA

-37 WIVLTVIVNVFVPQL
+37 WIVLTVVVNVFVPQL

-61 PLAPMDAPSMIASAL
+61 PLAPTDAPSMIASNL
-76 VGENFQEYK
+76 VGKNFQEYK
-85 SNSTVMMVVVGD
+85 SNSTVMMVVVGE
-97 EELGQPAHQYYDEI
+97 EELGEPAHHYYDEI
-111 VKKLD
+111 VGKLV
-116 ADKDHVEHI
+116 ADKAHVEHA
-125 QDFWSDRLTAAGV
+125 QDFWRDRLTAAGV
-138 QSSDAKAAYVMLNL
+138 QSSDAKAAYIMLNL
-152 VGNQGMTEANESVEA
+152 VGNQGMTEANDSVNA
-167 VRKAIAD
+167 VRKAIDD

-179 GVQAFVAGPA
+179 GVQAYVAGPA

-196 EIGDNS
+196 EIGDAS

-208 FTIGAIAVM
+208 FTIGAIAIM
-217 LLVVF
+217 LLIVF
-222 RSFSAMLT
+222 RSIAAMLS

-237 ELICARG
+237 ELMCARG
-244 VVAFLGFHDVMGLT
+244 VVALLGYHNVMGLT

-277 IFLLGRYRE
+277 IFLIGRYRE
-286 ARTAGE
+286 ARRAGE
-292 DRIEAY
+292 ERVDAY
-298 YTTVRSVTPVV
+298 YITVRSVTPVV

-333 MGVPVSVGMIVVV
+333 MGIPVSVGMIVVV

-351 LGPAMLVVVSSFGL
+351 LGPAMLAVTTSFGL
-365 LDAKKHQPGGFW
+365 LEPKAAKPGGFW
-377 RNAGVSVVR
+377 RRAGITVVR
-386 WPAPIMVASLA
+386 WPAPVMVASLA
-397 VVLVGLAALPG
+397 IIMIGLVALPG
-408 FKPGYDDRKYL
+408 FKPGYDDRLYL

-498 LSVSNQL
+498 LSASNQL
-505 MIQNME
+505 MIQNMKS
-511 TLKARIKDIDTIS
+511 LKDRIKDIDTIS
-524 QQLNRD
+524 QQLDKD
-530 INLLNE
+530 IELLIQ
-536 MYEHMLKINDVTEDL
+536 MYGYLQQVDETFHDTAAVT
-551 ATVTKDTVSVA
+551 ARTVEISDRV
-562 EELRDHIADSLDFF
+562 RDHIAEFDDQF
-576 RVFET
+576 RPLRS
-581 YFHWEAHCYDIP
+581 YFYWEPHCFDIP
-593 MCFALQSTFESA
+593 MCWAMRNTFD
-605 ETTDKLTEQLTLLS
+605 TTDGMDQLTEELHNLSNDITKVDFLLP
-619 HDTTQLSEILPKV
+619 QAVE
-632 TALLPAVVDTMRIMR
+632 LLPAVVDTMRIMR
-647 GLVLTVHSTFKAFI
+647 ALVLTVHSTFSAFI
-661 DQMEDLSSAQIM
+661 NQMDELSNTQIM

-696 PDFQTGLRLFMSPD
+696 KDFQTGLRLFMSPD

-718 THQTYPATSEGIA
+718 THQTYPATAEGIS
-731 RVEPERIAAQE
+731 RVEPERTAAQE

-749 ADAKVYVGGMAALYE
+749 SDAKVYVGGMSALYK
-764 DMQSGAKYDLM
+764 DMSDGAKYDLM
-775 IAIVASLTLIFLI
+775 IAVVASLTLIFLI
-788 MMMITRSLVAAV
+788 MMMITRSLVAAA

-818 LLWQDIFGQHI
+818 LIWQHIFGQHI
-829 YWVVMVLAVIVLL
+829 YWVTLVLAVIVLL

-890 GIMYFSDLKAIG
+890 GIMFFSDLKAIG

-911 LLLDTFVVRA
+911 LMLDTFVVRA
-921 FLMPSIATLLGKWF
+921 FFMPSIATLLGKWF
-935 WWPQVVRPYGP
+935 WWPQVVRPWGP
-946 NTHIRGIAAH
+946 NKNIRGIAAH
-956 TPHDEQAADTDALD
+956 NPHTENPADTDRF
-970 VAAVRRAAGTESPEA
+970 AAQTP

>member
-6 RAQID
+6 TAQPE
-11 KHHDPQVKRPFFA
+11 HPNERPAKRPFFA
-24 HMLRIFAVPIIIA
+24 HLLRIFAVPIIIV
-37 WIVLTVIVNVFVPQL
+37 WIVLTVLVNVLVPQL

-61 PLAPMDAPSMIASAL
+61 PLAPIDAPSMIASKL
-76 VGENFQEYK
+76 VGENFEEYQ
-85 SNSTVMMVVVGD
+85 SNSTVMMVVVGE
-97 EELGQPAHQYYDEI
+97 EELGEAAHHYYDEI
-111 VKKLD
+111 VAKLV
-116 ADKDHVEHI
+116 ADTAHVEHA
-125 QDFWSDRLTAAGV
+125 QDFWRDRLTAAGV
-138 QSSDAKAAYVMLNL
+138 QSSDAKAAYIMLNL
-152 VGNQGMTEANESVEA
+152 VGNQGMTEANDSVVA
-167 VRKAIAD
+167 VRKAIDD

-179 GVQAFVAGPA
+179 GVQAYVAGPA

-196 EIGDNS
+196 QIGDAS

-208 FTIGAIAVM
+208 FTIAAIAIM
-217 LLVVF
+217 LLIVF
-222 RSFSAMLT
+222 RSVAAMLT

-244 VVAFLGFHDVMGLT
+244 VVAVLGFHDVMGLT

-277 IFLLGRYRE
+277 IFLIGRYRE
-286 ARTAGE
+286 ARLGGE
-292 DRIEAY
+292 DRVEAY

-317 GASAVLYF
+317 GASAMLYF

-333 MGVPVSVGMIVVV
+333 MGIPVSVGMLVVV

-365 LDAKKHQPGGFW
+365 LDPKPAKPGGFW
-377 RNAGVSVVR
+377 RRAGVSVVR
-386 WPAPIMVASLA
+386 WPGPIAVASLA
-397 VVLVGLAALPG
+397 IIMIGLVALPG
-408 FKPGYDDRKYL
+408 FRPGYDDRKYL
-419 PKETPVNVAYAAAE
+419 PADTPVNVAYAAAE
-433 KHFSAARMAPD
+433 RHFSAARMAPD
-444 ITMVTSDHDMRN
+444 ITMVESDHDMRN

-464 RVAKNIMR
+464 RVARNIMR
-472 VVGIAMIQDITRP
+472 VVGIGMIQDITRP

-498 LSVSNQL
+498 ISVSNQL
-505 MIQNME
+505 MIQNMKS
-511 TLKARIKDIDTIS
+511 LKDRIKDIDTIS
-524 QQLNRD
+524 QQLDKD
-530 INLLNE
+530 IELLIQ
-536 MYEHMLKINDVTEDL
+536 MYGYLQEVDRTFDDTAEVTRNTVDVSDRI
-551 ATVTKDTVSVA
+551 
-562 EELRDHIADSLDFF
+562 RDHIAEFDDQF
-576 RVFET
+576 RPLRS
-581 YFHWEAHCYDIP
+581 YFYWEPHCFDIP
-593 MCFALQSTFESA
+593 MCNALRNTFDA
-605 ETTDKLTEQLTLLS
+605 TDGIDQLAEQLHYLSDDITKTARLLP
-619 HDTTQLSEILPKV
+619 QAVE
-632 TALLPAVVDTMRIMR
+632 LLPAVVDTMRIMR
-647 GLVLTVHSTFKAFI
+647 ALVLTVHSTFSAFI
-661 DQMEDLSSAQIM
+661 DQMEDLSNTQIM

-696 PDFQTGLRLFMSPD
+696 KDFQTGLRLFMSPD

-718 THQTYPATSEGIA
+718 THQTYPATAEGIK

-749 ADAKVYVGGMAALYE
+749 ADAKVYIGGMAALYE
-764 DMQSGAKYDLM
+764 DMQNGAKYDLM
-775 IAIVASLTLIFLI
+775 IAVVASLTLIFLI

-800 VILGTAS
+800 VIVGTAS

-818 LLWQDIFGQHI
+818 LIWQHIFGQHI
-829 YWVVMVLAVIVLL
+829 YWVTLVLAVIVLL

-890 GIMYFSDLKAIG
+890 GIMFFSDLKAIG

-921 FLMPSIATLLGKWF
+921 FFMPSIATLLGKWF
-935 WWPQVVRPYGP
+935 WWPQVVRPWGP
-946 NTHIRGIAAH
+946 NTNIRGIAAH
-956 TPHDEQAADTDALD
+956 SGAQQQVAGEAAATP
-970 VAAVRRAAGTESPEA
+970 

>member
-6 RAQID
+6 TAQPE
-11 KHHDPQVKRPFFA
+11 HPNERPAKRPFFA
-24 HMLRIFAVPIIIA
+24 HLLRIFAVPIIIV
-37 WIVLTVIVNVFVPQL
+37 WIVLTVLVNVLVPQL

-61 PLAPMDAPSMIASAL
+61 PLAPIDAPSMIASKL
-76 VGENFQEYK
+76 VGENFEEYQ
-85 SNSTVMMVVVGD
+85 SNSTVMMVVVGE
-97 EELGQPAHQYYDEI
+97 EELGEAAHHYYDEI
-111 VKKLD
+111 VAKLV
-116 ADKDHVEHI
+116 ADTAHVEHA
-125 QDFWSDRLTAAGV
+125 QDFWRDRLTAAGV
-138 QSSDAKAAYVMLNL
+138 QSSDAKAAYIMLNL
-152 VGNQGMTEANESVEA
+152 VGNQGMTEANDSVVA
-167 VRKAIAD
+167 VRKAIDD

-179 GVQAFVAGPA
+179 GVQAYVAGPA

-196 EIGDNS
+196 QIGDAS

-208 FTIGAIAVM
+208 FTIAAIAIM
-217 LLVVF
+217 LLIVF
-222 RSFSAMLT
+222 RSVAAMLT

-244 VVAFLGFHDVMGLT
+244 VVAVVGFHDVMGLT

-277 IFLLGRYRE
+277 IFLIGRYRE
-286 ARTAGE
+286 ARLGGE
-292 DRIEAY
+292 DRVEAY

-317 GASAVLYF
+317 GASAMLYF

-333 MGVPVSVGMIVVV
+333 MGIPVSVGMLVVV

-365 LDAKKHQPGGFW
+365 LDPKPAKPGGFW
-377 RNAGVSVVR
+377 RRAGVSVVR
-386 WPAPIMVASLA
+386 WPGPIAVASLA
-397 VVLVGLAALPG
+397 IIMIGLVALPG
-408 FKPGYDDRKYL
+408 FRPGYDDRKYL
-419 PKETPVNVAYAAAE
+419 PADTPVNVAYAAAE
-433 KHFSAARMAPD
+433 RHFSAARMAPD
-444 ITMVTSDHDMRN
+444 ITMVESDHDMRN

-464 RVAKNIMR
+464 RVARNIMR
-472 VVGIAMIQDITRP
+472 VVGIGMIQDITRP

-498 LSVSNQL
+498 ISVSNQL
-505 MIQNME
+505 MIQNMKS
-511 TLKARIKDIDTIS
+511 LKDRIKDIDTIS
-524 QQLNRD
+524 QQLDKD
-530 INLLNE
+530 IELLIQ
-536 MYEHMLKINDVTEDL
+536 MYGYLQEVDRTFDDTAEVTRNTVDVSDRI
-551 ATVTKDTVSVA
+551 
-562 EELRDHIADSLDFF
+562 RDHIAEFDDQF
-576 RVFET
+576 RPLRS
-581 YFHWEAHCYDIP
+581 YFYWEPHCFDIP
-593 MCFALQSTFESA
+593 MCNALRNTFDA
-605 ETTDKLTEQLTLLS
+605 TDGIDQLAEQLHYLSDDITKTARLLP
-619 HDTTQLSEILPKV
+619 QAVE
-632 TALLPAVVDTMRIMR
+632 LLPAVVDTMRIMR
-647 GLVLTVHSTFKAFI
+647 ALVLTVHSTFSAFI
-661 DQMEDLSSAQIM
+661 DQMEDLSNTQIM

-696 PDFQTGLRLFMSPD
+696 KDFQTGLRLFMSPD

-718 THQTYPATSEGIA
+718 THQTYPATAEGIK

-749 ADAKVYVGGMAALYE
+749 ADAKVYIGGMAALYE
-764 DMQSGAKYDLM
+764 DMQNGAKYDLM
-775 IAIVASLTLIFLI
+775 IAVVASLTLIFLI

-800 VILGTAS
+800 VIVGTAS

-818 LLWQDIFGQHI
+818 LIWQHIFGQHI
-829 YWVVMVLAVIVLL
+829 YWVTLVLAVIVLL

-890 GIMYFSDLKAIG
+890 GIMFFSDLKAIG

-921 FLMPSIATLLGKWF
+921 FFMPSIATLLGKWF
-935 WWPQVVRPYGP
+935 WWPQVVRPWGP
-946 NTHIRGIAAH
+946 NTNIRGIAAH
-956 TPHDEQAADTDALD
+956 SGAQQQVAGEAAATP
-970 VAAVRRAAGTESPEA
+970 

>member
-6 RAQID
+6 KEQLD
-11 KHHDPQVKRPFFA
+11 SQQDPHVKRPFFA
-24 HMLRIFAVPIIIA
+24 HMLRIFAVPIIVV
-37 WIVLTVIVNVFVPQL
+37 WIVLTVLVNVLVPQL

-61 PLAPMDAPSMIASAL
+61 PLAPVDAPSMIASQL

-97 EELGQPAHQYYDEI
+97 EELGEAAHHYYDEI
-111 VKKLD
+111 VAKLV
-116 ADKDHVEHI
+116 ADKDHVEHA
-125 QDFWSDRLTAAGV
+125 QDFWRDRLTAAGV
-138 QSSDAKAAYVMLNL
+138 QSSDAKAAYIMLNL
-152 VGNQGMTEANESVEA
+152 VGNQGMTEANDSVVA
-167 VRKAIAD
+167 VRQAIDD

-179 GVQAFVAGPA
+179 GVKAYVAGPA

-196 EIGDNS
+196 QIGDSS

-208 FTIGAIAVM
+208 FTIAAIAIM
-217 LLVVF
+217 LLIVF
-222 RSFSAMLT
+222 RSVSAMLT

-244 VVAFLGFHDVMGLT
+244 VVAVLGYHDVMGLT

-277 IFLLGRYRE
+277 IFLIGRYRE
-286 ARTAGE
+286 ARLAGE
-292 DRIEAY
+292 DRIDAY
-298 YTTVRSVTPVV
+298 YITVRSVTPVV

-317 GASAVLYF
+317 GASAMLYF

-333 MGVPVSVGMIVVV
+333 MGIPVSVGMLVVV
-346 AAALT
+346 SAALT
-351 LGPAMLVVVSSFGL
+351 LGPAMLVVVTSFGL
-365 LDAKKHQPGGFW
+365 LEPKKAKPGGFW
-377 RNAGVSVVR
+377 RRAGVSVVR
-386 WPAPIMVASLA
+386 WPGPIAVASLA
-397 VVLVGLAALPG
+397 IIMIGLVALPG

-419 PKETPVNVAYAAAE
+419 PRDTPVNVAYAAAE

-444 ITMVTSDHDMRN
+444 ITMVESDHDMRN

-472 VVGIAMIQDITRP
+472 VVGIGMIQDITRP

-505 MIQNME
+505 MIQNMK
-511 TLKARIKDIDTIS
+511 TLKDRIKDIDTIS
-524 QQLNRD
+524 QQLDKD
-530 INLLNE
+530 IELLIQ
-536 MYEHMLKINDVTEDL
+536 MYGYLQEVDRTFDDTAEVTRNTVDVSDRI
-551 ATVTKDTVSVA
+551 
-562 EELRDHIADSLDFF
+562 RDHIAEFDDQF
-576 RVFET
+576 RPLRS
-581 YFHWEAHCYDIP
+581 YFYWEPHCFDIP
-593 MCFALQSTFESA
+593 MCNALRNTFDA
-605 ETTDKLTEQLTLLS
+605 TDGIDQLTEQLHYLSDDITKTARLLP
-619 HDTTQLSEILPKV
+619 QAVE
-632 TALLPAVVDTMRIMR
+632 LLPAVVDTMRIMR
-647 GLVLTVHSTFKAFI
+647 GLVLTVHSTFSAFV
-661 DQMEDLSSAQIM
+661 DQMEDLSNTQIM

-696 PDFQTGLRLFMSPD
+696 KDFQTGLRLFMSPD

-718 THQTYPATSEGIA
+718 THQTYPATAEGIK

-749 ADAKVYVGGMAALYE
+749 ADAKVYIGGMAALYE
-764 DMQSGAKYDLM
+764 DMQNGAKYDLM

-788 MMMITRSLVAAV
+788 MMMITRSLVAAA

-818 LLWQDIFGQHI
+818 LIWQHIFGQHI
-829 YWVVMVLAVIVLL
+829 YWVTLVLAVIVLL

-874 SGGVVTSA
+874 SP
-882 GMVFAATM
+882 AAIRLPPWCHTC
-890 GIMYFSDLKAIG
+890 
-902 MYGTTVAIG
+902 
-911 LLLDTFVVRA
+911 R
-921 FLMPSIATLLGKWF
+921 
-935 WWPQVVRPYGP
+935 WP
-946 NTHIRGIAAH
+946 AA
-956 TPHDEQAADTDALD
+956 AAW
-970 VAAVRRAAGTESPEA
+970 